1 MAYNVLDGTVDYST
15 TQHTELVDAHAN
27 QEIKGTK
34 TIVGTLIAKDGREIV
49 PPAITEIEGGSK
61 NALLT
66 YQMDSKAKA
75 EFNLTF
81 DGKTLMTKDI
91 QAQTFQGSAAALT
104 NLPTNQFNGTISAR
118 FLELGHGIKDA
129 RNKLQVQPGNGL
141 TVDSEGVSVSLLSKG
156 GVAFKNKRLVVDP
169 KSCSSVTAGGQNL
182 SDDDLV
188 VLHDASR
195 SEVRNTTLAN
205 LYSSYV
211 DSKIPH
217 SVGPLNSL
225 QLKAKNG
232 FSASPSLTFQEDVL
246 NVDGKVAADALVV
259 SGRADFEGVIT
270 RNIKTVSSSTYD
282 VGDTDYTVLC
292 DTSNNKMKVT
302 LPSACDNEG
311 RVVVIKKIN
320 TDKFKLK
327 ADSLT
332 IDAEGGDIDFRKS
345 VEVKFTY
352 SALTLQSD
360 GTKWWIIGRMGT

>member
-1 MAYNVLDGTVDYST
+1 MAYNVLDGAVDYST

-81 DGKTLMTKDI
+81 DGKTLVTKDI
-91 QAQTFQGSAAALT
+91 RAQNFQGSGAELT
-104 NLPTNQFNGTISAR
+104 NLPADRFNGAISAR
-118 FLELGHGIKDA
+118 FLELGHGIKDV
-129 RNKLQVQPGNGL
+129 RNKLQVQSGNGL
-141 TVDSEGVSVSLLSKG
+141 TADSEGVSVSLISKG
-156 GVAFKNKRLVVDP
+156 ALAFKNKRLVVDP

-188 VLHDASR
+188 VLHDVSR

-217 SVGPLNSL
+217 SAGPLNSL

-232 FSASPSLTFQEDVL
+232 FSASPSLTFQENVL
-246 NVDGKVAADALVV
+246 NVDGKVTADALVV
-259 SGRADFEGVIT
+259 SGRTDFEGVVT
-270 RNIKTVSSSTYD
+270 RNIKTVSSQVYD
-282 VGDTDYTVLC
+282 IESTDYTVLC

-302 LPSACDNEG
+302 LPPACDNKG
-311 RVVVIKKIN
+311 RVVIIKKIN

-332 IDAEGGDIDFRKS
+332 IDAEGGEIDFRKS

-352 SALTLQSD
+352 STLTLQSD
-360 GTKWWIIGRMGT
+360 GTKWWIIGRTGT